1 MEPRA
6 VARHRISRERRPTG
20 LSEPIRQVV
29 AAWHV
34 TVFVLVA
41 GLSVLV
47 FHERGGRDDGVAA
60 VALRWHSPPV
70 AGAGEAGRASMLQPH
85 SRVRERITRRARVRR
100 LDEHPIPE
108 RQCLYV
114 FLRRLQGRGTRRLL
128 LKAVPIFTAHAISR
142 IKGAR
147 AASSK

>member
-1 MEPRA
+1 MHLGVSCAESEMEPRA
-6 VARHRISRERRPTG
+6 VARYRISRERRPTG

-29 AAWHV
+29 AAWLV

-70 AGAGEAGRASMLQPH
+70 AGAG
-85 SRVRERITRRARVRR
+85 SRTSVYAAAAFVRARANY
-100 LDEHPIPE
+100 
-108 RQCLYV
+108 Q
-114 FLRRLQGRGTRRLL
+114 T
-128 LKAVPIFTAHAISR
+128 S
-142 IKGAR
+142 
-147 AASSK
+147 ASATTG